1 MKKLGCLQDKRH
13 TKFPTSDDLAI
24 NYPGAIQALKQERD
38 QCRSECERLV
48 RVSWQ
53 QQASIGQLNPARCVY
68 VSLPSPLMNTRN
80 ALLVLDYL
88 VLLVLLYS
96 SMVVLVVVVVV
107 LWDILASV
115 WFLLFA
121 LNRLSEAPDLLEH
134 VRN

>member
-1 MKKLGCLQDKRH
+1 MSVGVR
-13 TKFPTSDDLAI
+13 A
-24 NYPGAIQALKQERD
+24 PGAGVLAATSVNRTVEPSQMCL
-38 QCRSECERLV
+38 
-48 RVSWQ
+48 
-53 QQASIGQLNPARCVY
+53 CVFAK
-68 VSLPSPLMNTRN
+68 SAMNTRN